1 MDRQIEKKKW
11 TKKRISIIAGGFL
24 FATGFMKKA
33 LIFTIVI
40 LSCIQINAQ
49 TLTGM
54 VYDKDTKQ
62 PILGVYVYL
71 DGTSIVDVTDN
82 SGKFTLAV
90 KQMINTKLVLRH
102 LGYNTLIIEEPFN
115 NLPDTIYMEEQFTM
129 LGEVFVQADQFS
141 RRQRLRAFR
150 EQFLGTTQAG
160 SSCRIVNEDDIQIWF
175 NVATQTLFASS
186 DKPIEIINSYLGYR
200 VLLTLDEFWT
210 KYSDV
215 TLNSN
220 RALNTYCF
228 WRASFTDLN
237 PNDMRIK
244 KRRDDIFE
252 ESTRNF
258 FKNLAYNPLFG
269 GVFFEEFDDFLE
281 QGFDIQLISNETKN
295 PFFKI
300 YKGDVQ
306 INPRSHFII
315 KDTLSQKMI
324 NIPDSILDKGNLD
337 NSLLKINVSHREKAS
352 ETYDIRSNL
361 SSNDPSTVIIITVNN
376 LRHSSGIRF
385 FTNTLLVDQY
395 GNIDQTDK
403 VFFTGLM
410 SRIRAGDMLPL
421 DYEP

>member
-1 MDRQIEKKKW
+1 
-11 TKKRISIIAGGFL
+11 
-24 FATGFMKKA
+24 
-33 LIFTIVI
+33 
-40 LSCIQINAQ
+40 
-49 TLTGM
+49 
-54 VYDKDTKQ
+54 
-62 PILGVYVYL
+62 
-71 DGTSIVDVTDN
+71 
-82 SGKFTLAV
+82 
-90 KQMINTKLVLRH
+90 
-102 LGYNTLIIEEPFN
+102 
-115 NLPDTIYMEEQFTM
+115 
-129 LGEVFVQADQFS
+129 
-141 RRQRLRAFR
+141 
-150 EQFLGTTQAG
+150 
-160 SSCRIVNEDDIQIWF
+160 
-175 NVATQTLFASS
+175 VATQTLFASS

-200 VLLTLDEFWT
+200 VLFTLDEFWT

-252 ESTRNF
+252 ESPRNF

-269 GVFFEEFDDFLE
+269 GVFLEEFDDFLA
-281 QGFDIQLISNETKN
+281 QGFDGETISNETKN

-300 YKGDVQ
+300 YKDDVQ

-324 NIPDSILDKGNLD
+324 HIPDSILDKSPPD
-337 NSLLKINVSHREKAS
+337 NSLLKINVVHREKAS

-376 LRHSSGIRF
+376 LRHSSGVRF

-410 SRIRAGDMLPL
+410 GRIRAGDMLPL

>member
-1 MDRQIEKKKW
+1 
-11 TKKRISIIAGGFL
+11 
-24 FATGFMKKA
+24 MKNVF
-33 LIFTIVI
+33 IVTIVV

-49 TLTGM
+49 TLTGV
-54 VYDKDTKQ
+54 VYDKATKQ
-62 PILGVYVYL
+62 PIHGAYVYL
-71 DGTSIVDVTDN
+71 DGTQIVDVTDN
-82 SGKFTLAV
+82 SGKFTLTT
-90 KQMINTKLVLRH
+90 KQVINTKLVLRLMTYH
-102 LGYNTLIIEEPFN
+102 TLIFEEPFKH
-115 NLPDTIYMEEQFTM
+115 LPDTIYMEEQFTM
-129 LGEVFVQADQFS
+129 LGEITVQADRFS
-141 RRQRLRAFR
+141 RRQKLRAFR

-160 SSCRIVNEDDIQIWF
+160 NSCRIVNEDDIQIWF

-200 VLLTLDEFWT
+200 VLFTLDEFWT

-252 ESTRNF
+252 ESPRNF

-269 GVFFEEFDDFLE
+269 GVYFEELDEFLA
-281 QGFDIQLISNETKN
+281 QGFDGETISKETKN

-300 YKGDVQ
+300 YKDDVQ

-324 NIPDSILDKGNLD
+324 HIPDSILDKSPPD
-337 NSLLKINVSHREKAS
+337 NSLLKINVVHREKAS

-376 LRHSSGIRF
+376 LRHSSGVRF

-410 SRIRAGDMLPL
+410 GRIRAGDMLPL